1 MYETY
6 EEFLYHLT
14 GHDWQYISAREL
26 KLRKTAKA
34 PAAVVTVLAP
44 NEKLLGHSV
53 PYYLPFGATLHGLP
67 RIFWEEYLE
76 KGVLKYG
83 ARVLPALRINLET
96 VPKISLERLI
106 YPYLIKGE
114 LGLTGDM
121 TLAHIHRANQTTL
134 DVSTFRVKAGMM
146 LGDVMSSFGI
156 TSYDPSVGMSIS
168 NTILQDKFNSSQ
180 IQVSADMNMPGSFKI
195 QVTLNTN
202 ATTTRKQIGI
212 WEIEYQL
219 GYEFKGTATLIPP
232 KPNAQNQTQENAAP
246 LLSAQEVQEL
256 GAGIAAV
263 AIFIFRLASTII
275 PAA

>member
-14 GHDWQYISAREL
+14 GYDWQYISTREL

-83 ARVLPALRINLET
+83 ARVLPALKINLEN

-146 LGDVMSSFGI
+146 LGDVMSSFKIANYENGTSLSI
-156 TSYDPSVGMSIS
+156 TNSVL
-168 NTILQDKFNSSQ
+168 NNKFTAVNFTIENINNAPEE
-180 IQVSADMNMPGSFKI
+180 IQFSVSVEPNKTP
-195 QVTLNTN
+195 V
-202 ATTTRKQIGI
+202 KQIIKI
-212 WEIEYQL
+212 WEVEYQL
-219 GYEFKGTATLIPP
+219 GYEFKGKAILMPP
-232 KPNAQNQTQENAAP
+232 KPNVQNQTQETVAP
-246 LLSAQEVQEL
+246 LFSAHEAQAL
-256 GAGIAAV
+256 GASIATA
-263 AIFIFRLASTII
+263 AIFIFRIASTLAS
-275 PAA
+275 AA

>member
-83 ARVLPALRINLET
+83 AEVLPALRINLEN

-146 LGDVMSSFGI
+146 LGDVMSSFSIASYSSGGI
-156 TSYDPSVGMSIS
+156 LSIS
-168 NTILQDKFNSSQ
+168 NTLLKYNISVTATLTPSQ
-180 IQVSADMNMPGSFKI
+180 IIPNSFNIKAECNNNSPPI
-195 QVTLNTN
+195 MIKYKN
-202 ATTTRKQIGI
+202 

-219 GYEFKGTATLIPP
+219 GYSFEGTLTQLPP
-232 KPNAQNQTQENAAP
+232 NPNTQEQRQENTMP
-246 LLSAQEVQEL
+246 LLSAHEAQAL
-256 GAGIAAV
+256 GAGIATA
-263 AIFIFRLASTII
+263 AIFIFRIASTLAS
-275 PAA
+275 AA